1 MTARRPHIL
10 KPGALFT
17 AAGLL
22 LFTTL
27 TFAAQDPPKR
37 TTKDGVYTK
46 TQAEAGKTNFDKFCM
61 NCHGFAPSP
70 KSNTAPDLAGDA
82 FLTKWSGKTVRDLAT
97 LILTTMPNDGSA
109 VLTEEQTA
117 QVVAYVLQQNKF
129 PVGGQPLKYDPTM
142 ASITIVK

>member
-10 KPGALFT
+10 KPGALLT

-22 LFTTL
+22 LFSAV

-37 TTKDGVYTK
+37 TTRDGVYTK
-46 TQAEAGKTNFDKFCM
+46 TQAEAGKAAFDKFCL
-61 NCHGFAPSP
+61 NCHGFAPSQ
-70 KSNTAPDLAGDA
+70 KSNLSPDLGGDA
-82 FLTKWSGKTVRDLAT
+82 FLAKWSGKSVRDLAT

-117 QVVAYVLQQNKF
+117 SVVAYVLQQNKF
-129 PVGGQPLKYDPTM
+129 PVGGQPLKYDPAM